1 MHQPEFK
8 HHAIDGTRRMYPPPM
23 QASQTGSA
31 MRGSALNDFSQHR
44 SFKVLCS
51 TSPNARETAS
61 TPCRRSLWIQPP
73 EACQSILTQTAHRH
87 LNQPWPSHRGD
98 GNGWLHARKGVS
110 MVTGHTPLFVRAH
123 RAETARGQRTC
134 PQQHQPGTTPAV
146 ARSTQHRMQT
156 QDKHVQTSL
165 LGTPSDDACRHVR
178 GAALHLA
185 YHMLPHHS
193 SHQTCRRQ
201 RARARG

>member
-1 MHQPEFK
+1 MQSTGLGECTPSP
-8 HHAIDGTRRMYPPPM
+8 HASLTDRLRNEGVRLERLLPAPLL
-23 QASQTGSA
+23 QGLVLHVSKRA
-31 MRGSALNDFSQHR
+31 RNSQHTLQAVVVDPTTR
-44 SFKVLCS
+44 GL
-51 TSPNARETAS
+51 
-61 TPCRRSLWIQPP
+61 
-73 EACQSILTQTAHRH
+73 SINITQTAHRH